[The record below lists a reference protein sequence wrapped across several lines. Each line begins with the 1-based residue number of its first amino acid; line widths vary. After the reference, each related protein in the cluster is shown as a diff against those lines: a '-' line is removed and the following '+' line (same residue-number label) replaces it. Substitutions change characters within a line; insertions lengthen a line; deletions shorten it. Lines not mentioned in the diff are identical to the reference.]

1 MAQAYTSVLKFNVDG
16 RPYVKDIHDLFSA
29 LVTQVKFSS
38 HKYLFTNYENTMTSE
53 DILEV
58 LSNLQFIQSISLPD
72 SEGQGRLNTTITT
85 TTFNMQR
92 GVAKALCQQFI
103 WARLMYN
110 ATDPLNR
117 SYRDKALWKLTMKGL
132 IILHEFCQ
140 LLDMNHLLLYNDK
153 IPIEDYRLLTLER
166 NEDDQLIT
174 HRSNMIF
181 LFRTMI
187 HALSEDENGL
197 LLSKHTNHD
206 NTIVHKIKKK
216 SKNQHNQQQK
226 RKQQQLRKSS
236 LTSSSSISSSS
247 TTSSCMKNGY
257 LPQHY
262 YNQQRHGSK
271 RSSMAS
277 SINSSNSSYA
287 GLTTPQSSPSSMI
300 FDSTNYVSTSN
311 GNGYFSSIVD
321 KFNFYDTRTTSSYGN
336 RHSHGDMISDIE
348 DEESEEEDEYEEEY
362 EDYEH
367 EDEDEDEAQ
376 ESEEEYTVIRKMRV
390 IFTSQVCCDWLSA
403 SCSIACRDEAESL
416 STEFLRHGW
425 IRFYKESY
433 QDELNFVPSS
443 KDIFLS
449 VTPKGRQLV
458 IDGIHSF
465 SSAST
470 STVTSPSYTPLTTP
484 TTPTTPVFTF
494 HSPSSRRS
502 STNLEDPSSSSSPY
516 HLPHSLDRQNDQKVH
531 KETPNS
537 HPTKLMAILKDP
549 HLRSLFSDFLKAN
562 YCAENLDF
570 WIDYHHLKIKCKN
583 QSPALNKQYQKN
595 LLEDAIAIWAKYL
608 SPKAKHELNVDHGLQ
623 KELKQ
628 YVKSIVKFEYSSTSI
643 TSSSLKK
650 KDRYASYT
658 NLVYIST
665 QSNAQCLRTILKRLD
680 CVELQICRLMASDS
694 VPKFVSWL
702 RTAKKNGKINL
713 LQQSLQSLKL

>member
-38 HKYLFTNYENTMTSE
+38 HKYLFTSYENTMTSE

-140 LLDMNHLLLYNDK
+140 LLDMNHLLLSNDK
-153 IPIEDYRLLTLER
+153 ISIEEYRLLTLER

-174 HRSNMIF
+174 SRSNMIS
-181 LFRTMI
+181 LFRIMI

-197 LLSKHTNHD
+197 LLSKHTNRD

-216 SKNQHNQQQK
+216 RNNRHNQQQK
-226 RKQQQLRKSS
+226 IRKQQQQLRKSS

-257 LPQHY
+257 PPQHY
-262 YNQQRHGSK
+262 YNQQH
-271 RSSMAS
+271 
-277 SINSSNSSYA
+277 
-287 GLTTPQSSPSSMI
+287 
-300 FDSTNYVSTSN
+300 
-311 GNGYFSSIVD
+311 
-321 KFNFYDTRTTSSYGN
+321 
-336 RHSHGDMISDIE
+336 
-348 DEESEEEDEYEEEY
+348 
-362 EDYEH
+362 
-367 EDEDEDEAQ
+367 EDEAQ

-403 SCSIACRDEAESL
+403 SCSIACRDEAELL

-433 QDELNFVPSS
+433 QEELNFVSSS

-458 IDGIHSF
+458 IDGIHS
-465 SSAST
+465 STSYST
-470 STVTSPSYTPLTTP
+470 STITSPSDTPLTTP
-484 TTPTTPVFTF
+484 VTPTTPVFTF
-494 HSPSSRRS
+494 RSPSSRRGS
-502 STNLEDPSSSSSPY
+502 ANLEDPSSSSSPCY
-516 HLPHSLDRQNDQKVH
+516 LTHPLDQQKEL
-531 KETPNS
+531 KETPNLHS
-537 HPTKLMAILKDP
+537 AKLMAILKDP
-549 HLRSLFSDFLKAN
+549 HLRSLFKDFLKAN
-562 YCAENLDF
+562 YCVENLDF
-570 WIDYHHLKIKCKN
+570 WIDYHHLKTKCKN
-583 QSPALNKQYQKN
+583 QSPALNKQYQKD

-628 YVKSIVKFEYSSTSI
+628 YIKSIVKFEYSSTSI
-643 TSSSLKK
+643 TSSSSLKK
-650 KDRYASYT
+650 KDRYTSYT

-665 QSNAQCLRTILKRLD
+665 QSNAQCLRTILKRFD

-702 RTAKKNGKINL
+702 RTAKKNDKINL
-713 LQQSLQSLKL
+713 LQQNLQSLKL